1 MQEIPAI
8 VWAALL
14 GSGLTLVGV
23 LLSNWNHSSELRK
36 QLDHDSEEKQK
47 DRIGSLRRDVYLNA
61 VEEMAKAN
69 SHLGKLPQIDPAKQ
83 SIDAGLSGF
92 FAASAKLQ
100 LVCQTETASVI
111 GELTTRYGEI
121 LLALLGKASL
131 VHNLNTD
138 IRILT
143 DLYETSR
150 SEVERTLAEMK
161 QLNES
166 GNPNPARFAALQA
179 SCEAAQQQTKKFSK
193 ERSGVFD
200 QHKIAMRDYM
210 AAVLQEIRSIGP
222 LQLKAGAAIRGELGL
237 ATNLQE
243 FEVRQSA
250 TLQRMDTSVQQ
261 LLASLEDG

>member
-1 MQEIPAI
+1 MQGIPAI

-23 LLSNWNHSSELRK
+23 LLSNWSHSSELRK
-36 QLDHDSEEKQK
+36 QLDHNSEEKQK
-47 DRIGSLRRDVYLNA
+47 DRISSLRKDVYLNA

-69 SHLGKLPQIDPAKQ
+69 SHLGRLPQIDPTNQ

-100 LVCQTETASVI
+100 LVCQTTTLGIV

-121 LLALLGKASL
+121 LLALLGKASS
-131 VHNLNTD
+131 VHNLNID
-138 IRILT
+138 IRILS
-143 DLYETSR
+143 DLYERSR
-150 SEVERTLAEMK
+150 AEVDRTLAEMK

-166 GNPNPARFAALQA
+166 GHPDAARFAALQA
-179 SCEAAQQQTKKFSK
+179 SCEGAQQQTKQFSD
-193 ERSGVFD
+193 ERSDLFD

-210 AAVLQEIRSIGP
+210 IAMLKEVRSIGS
-222 LQLKAGAAIRGELGL
+222 LQLKAVAAIRGELGL
-237 ATNLQE
+237 ATDLQE
-243 FEVRQSA
+243 FEVQLRA
-250 TLQRMDTSVQQ
+250 NLERMDRSIQQ